1 MKKIA
6 VVIALAALA
15 VVPSAC
21 GFNWDGFMEF
31 NPPPLRI
38 IFQIEP
44 DDAHILLNGRF
55 IGEAYE
61 FSTKETALEL
71 LSKRNEIIVKRDGYV
86 EEIVDLFDYP
96 TTQITIRMSMK
107 KALSGPAPAA
117 APQPAS
123 KPPATAAP
131 AEAEKPEYVA
141 KPVPPKDPA
150 PDMDEAE
157 ELNQTL
163 GNTVTVGMEILP
175 SEAAIYLDGKF
186 WGIAPED
193 GKISNLR
200 LKPGTHTIVVTKPGY
215 ITEKKTIKVREK
227 DQVQVIIKL
236 KKTDEGMVL

>member
-15 VVPSAC
+15 FVPSAC
-21 GFNWDGFMEF
+21 GFHWDGFMEF

-61 FSTKETALEL
+61 FSTKETSLEL
-71 LSKRNEIIVKRDGYV
+71 LSKRNEIIIKRDGYV

-96 TTQITIRMSMK
+96 TTQITVRMSMK
-107 KALSGPAPAA
+107 KALAGPAPAA
-117 APQPAS
+117 VPKAAP
-123 KPPATAAP
+123 KPPVKAAP
-131 AEAEKPEYVA
+131 AEAKKPEYVA
-141 KPVPPKDPA
+141 KPVPPKDPQPA
-150 PDMDEAE
+150 GDEAE

-163 GNTVTVGMEILP
+163 GKTVTIGMEILP
-175 SEAAIYLDGKF
+175 SEAAIYLNGKF

-200 LKPGTHTIVVTKPGY
+200 LKPGSHTIVVTKPGY
-215 ITEKKTIKVREK
+215 ITQKKTIKVKENEK
-227 DQVQVIIKL
+227 AQVVIKL